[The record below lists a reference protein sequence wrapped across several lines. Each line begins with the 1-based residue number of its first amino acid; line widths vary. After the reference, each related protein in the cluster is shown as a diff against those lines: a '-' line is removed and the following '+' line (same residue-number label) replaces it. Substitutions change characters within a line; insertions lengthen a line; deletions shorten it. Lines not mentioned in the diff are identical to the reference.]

1 MKRLFKGLR
10 GHSPEASYDAV
21 IIGAGIGGLICANL
35 LARESLRVLLVEQH
49 YMVGG
54 YCSTF
59 RRKGFTFDAATHF
72 YPLLGNPATITGK
85 LLRELGVTNGWVKM
99 DPVDHFHFPDGST
112 FAVPA
117 DFDTYLS
124 KLKQEFPH
132 EVESLDRFFTL
143 VREVYLSGLLT
154 YFRWRETDRL
164 DQYSQMT
171 LREALDQLFRD
182 PKLKLL
188 LAADCGHWGSPPSR
202 TSFVFDSMLRLSY
215 FLGNYYPRG
224 GSQVFADELALRFEE
239 LGGHILTSAKI
250 NRIVVRNK
258 SACGVEVSTTNAQH
272 YVNAGVVISNADLL
286 LTLEQLIEPDHV
298 DRERVACIRS
308 LRPTHPCFLVHVG
321 LKGMETEV
329 LRAAHGYHWDSW
341 DSDRVATNSFKIFVP
356 TLYEPEMAPA
366 GGHIVIVQKLTDI
379 DYDSIEDW
387 AGHKAKV
394 EAYIMQNL
402 ERVMPGFTEKVVVKL
417 SASALTSHRFTLNH
431 KGAMLG
437 WEMSPDQLGAN
448 RPALNG
454 LLKNLYFVGHWTQPG
469 GGITPVIVSAMQVA
483 GKITNTPKALANSSP
498 GLERSDNPGDAFARE
513 DPNPERVCPGTNPF
527 RVHHEFEKTNPGLS
541 LRSNPGLKLAN
552 AFGVTKLNQRF
563 RR

>member
-1 MKRLFKGLR
+1 MKRLFRGLR
-10 GHSPEASYDAV
+10 GQLPDRSYDAV

-35 LARESLRVLLVEQH
+35 LVRERLRVLLVEQH

-59 RRKGFTFDAATHF
+59 RRKGFMFDAATHF

-85 LLRELGVTNGWVKM
+85 LLRDLGVTNGWVKM
-99 DPVDHFHFPDGST
+99 NPVDHFHFPDGST

-132 EVESLDRFFTL
+132 EAESLDRFFAV

-154 YFRWRETDRL
+154 YFRCRETDRL
-164 DQYSQMT
+164 DDYSGMT
-171 LREALDQLFRD
+171 VRQALDQHFRN

-224 GSQVFADELALRFEE
+224 GSQAFADELALRFEE
-239 LGGHILTSAKI
+239 RGGHILTSTSV
-250 NRIVVRNK
+250 NRIIVRNK
-258 SACGVEVSTTNAQH
+258 SACGVELSPRSAQTH
-272 YVNAGVVISNADLL
+272 RIDAEVVISNADLL
-286 LTLEQLIEPDHV
+286 LTLEQLIEPGHL
-298 DRERVACIRS
+298 DRDQVASIRM

-321 LKGMETEV
+321 LKGVTTEE

-356 TLYEPEMAPA
+356 TLYEPAMAPP
-366 GGHIVIVQKLTDI
+366 GGHIVIVQKLTAI
-379 DYDSIEDW
+379 DYDAIDDW
-387 AGHKAKV
+387 ATHKAKV
-394 EAYIMQNL
+394 EAYIMENL
-402 ERVMPGFTEKVVVKL
+402 ERVMPGFSEKVVIKL
-417 SASALTSHRFTLNH
+417 SASARTSHRFTLNH
-431 KGAMLG
+431 QGAMLG
-437 WEMSPDQLGAN
+437 WEMSPDQLGDN

-454 LLKNLYFVGHWTQPG
+454 MLKNLYLVGHWTQPG

-483 GKITNTPKALANSSP
+483 QKILQKEAMKKPGNLAETGCVP
-498 GLERSDNPGDAFARE
+498 CAPFA
-513 DPNPERVCPGTNPF
+513 
-527 RVHHEFEKTNPGLS
+527 
-541 LRSNPGLKLAN
+541 A
-552 AFGVTKLNQRF
+552 
-563 RR
+563 

>member
-1 MKRLFKGLR
+1 MPSRGEHIMKRLFTGLR
-10 GHSPEASYDAV
+10 GKPPERFYDAV

-35 LARESLRVLLVEQH
+35 LAREGVRVLLVEQH

-124 KLKQEFPH
+124 KLKREFPN
-132 EVESLDRFFTL
+132 EAENLDRFFA
-143 VREVYLSGLLT
+143 VVHEVYLSGLLT

-164 DQYSQMT
+164 DDYSGMT
-171 LREALDQLFRD
+171 VRQALDQHFCNR
-182 PKLKLL
+182 KLKLL

-224 GSQVFADELALRFEE
+224 GSQAFADELALRFEE
-239 LGGHILTSAKI
+239 LGGDILTSANVQRIIVI
-250 NRIVVRNK
+250 NK
-258 SACGVEVSTTNAQH
+258 TACGVELNAGPIH
-272 YVNAGVVISNADLL
+272 AREKHRVNAGLVISNADLL
-286 LTLEQLIEPDHV
+286 LTLERLIEPRHL
-298 DRERVACIRS
+298 DRDRVASIRR

-321 LKGMETEV
+321 LKAMATEV

-356 TLYEPEMAPA
+356 TLYEPANAPP
-366 GGHIVIVQKLTDI
+366 GGHIVIVQKLTAI
-379 DYDSIEDW
+379 DYDAIDDW
-387 AGHKAKV
+387 ATHKAKV
-394 EAYIMQNL
+394 EAYIMENL
-402 ERVMPGFTEKVVVKL
+402 ERVMPDFTKKVVVKL

-437 WEMSPDQLGAN
+437 WEMSPDQLGDD

-454 LLKNLYFVGHWTQPG
+454 MLRNLYFVGHWTQPG

-483 GKITNTPKALANSSP
+483 QKILQKEAIKTHKNLAETISVP
-498 GLERSDNPGDAFARE
+498 RAPFA
-513 DPNPERVCPGTNPF
+513 
-527 RVHHEFEKTNPGLS
+527 
-541 LRSNPGLKLAN
+541 A
-552 AFGVTKLNQRF
+552 
-563 RR
+563 